1 MRKLEDILEESKFIS
16 YVDNVFVKIHLA
28 ITFNELETID
38 HFVNDSVYNK
48 LKEKLDKLNQQNLIQ
63 MHDMINVKNSHII
76 DFEETN
82 DKYIVKVNLT
92 SRYVDYCIDKNSKET
107 VSGNDIDRIEKT
119 NYLTFE
125 KNKDTIIQPE
135 ARKCPSCGSNM
146 DVNNNGKC
154 EFCGTIYNLEDYE
167 WILTEMEV
175 I

>member
-1 MRKLEDILEESKFIS
+1 MKQITDVLEESKFIS

-38 HFVNDSVYNK
+38 HFVNDKVYNE
-48 LKEKLDKLNQQNLIQ
+48 LKEKLDELNEKNLIQ

-76 DFEETN
+76 DFEETS

-92 SRYVDYCIDKNSKET
+92 SRYVDYRIDKDTKET
-107 VSGNDIDRIEKT
+107 VSGNDMDRTEKI
-119 NYLTFE
+119 NILTFE
-125 KNKDTIIQPE
+125 KNKDTTIQPE

-167 WILTEMEV
+167 WILTEIKV